1 MLTDAC
7 RWSTPSYTSQS
18 VPLLTC
24 PAPPR
29 AVWTPTPSI
38 HANKVGRRQKHAN
51 LALDGRIR
59 RKYLKLLPGRQGK
72 QGIKEIS
79 NVHGYS

>member
-7 RWSTPSYTSQS
+7 RWSTPSSTSSQS

-24 PAPPR
+24 PAPPS
-29 AVWTPTPSI
+29 AVWTPPPSI
-38 HANKVGRRQKHAN
+38 HENKVGRRQKDAN
-51 LALDGRIR
+51 LALNGRIR
-59 RKYLKLLPGRQGK
+59 RKHLKLLPGRQGK
-72 QGIKEIS
+72 QEIS